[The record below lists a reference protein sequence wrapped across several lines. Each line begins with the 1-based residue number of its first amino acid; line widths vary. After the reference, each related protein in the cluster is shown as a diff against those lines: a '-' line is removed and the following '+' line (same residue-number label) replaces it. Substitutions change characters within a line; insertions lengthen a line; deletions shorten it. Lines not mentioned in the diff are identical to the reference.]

1 VVSVAIVGSASTL
14 AQALADS
21 IRAQGVR
28 VVTIGGG
35 PAAADH
41 DGSHLPCDVSSAR
54 AIADCLHVAEKIVGE
69 PPAVVRLGIAPAQSV
84 GAALAS
90 LALDEWIERAEA
102 PLRAAF
108 AFHQAAQRFFADR
121 SGRILIVIP
130 TVGLSGGPGYAPL
143 ATTCEADRSLVK
155 AQARVSGHHGLTINC
170 LAVASTL
177 LTGNTSD
184 PDRSGL
190 PRLAL
195 PAPDL
200 TQVADVMITVLG
212 RGFDGITGQTIAVD
226 GGRWMAP

>member
-1 VVSVAIVGSASTL
+1 VSVVIVGSDSTL
-14 AQALADS
+14 ARALAAS

-28 VVTIGGG
+28 VVTIAGES
-35 PAAADH
+35 AAPEGDS
-41 DGSHLPCDVSSAR
+41 SHLSCNASSAP
-54 AIADCLHVAEKIVGE
+54 AITDCLHAAEEIVGDR
-69 PPAVVRLGIAPAQSV
+69 PAVVRLGIAPAQAV
-84 GAALAS
+84 RAELAS
-90 LALDEWIERAEA
+90 LALDDWVERAEA
-102 PLRAAF
+102 PLREAF

-130 TVGLSGGPGYAPL
+130 TVGLSGGPGYTPL
-143 ATTCEADRSLVK
+143 ASTCEADRSLVK
-155 AQARVSGHHGLTINC
+155 AQARVSGHRGLTINC

-177 LTGNTSD
+177 LTGDSSD

-190 PRLAL
+190 PRPAL

-200 TQVADVMITVLG
+200 TQVADVIVAMLG